1 MNLIRKIGFSK
12 KTEDDVFAQKIRSI
26 TGFKPKDISLYKTA
40 FTHKSLHKKDKDG
53 RLISYERLEFLGDAL
68 LDSAITDYLYHN
80 LPSSEEGDLTKMR
93 SKIVSRK
100 HLNEI
105 GKDMDLVSLSKKDE
119 SKRKYSYNAHGDLF
133 ESLVAAIYL
142 DRGYNV
148 MNKFINNKMITEYVD
163 LKKLQGKIT
172 SYKSLFIEWS
182 QKHKK
187 DFYFD
192 TYEDSGN
199 SKKLYFSVKVLINKK
214 VVGKGRATS
223 KKKAEEI
230 ACKRAYYKFQDSMKL
245 EHS

>member
-80 LPSSEEGDLTKMR
+80 LPRSEEGDLTKMR

-105 GKDMDLVSLSKKDE
+105 GKDMDLVSLSKRDE

-148 MNKFINNKMITEYVD
+148 MNKFINNKMI
-163 LKKLQGKIT
+163 
-172 SYKSLFIEWS
+172 
-182 QKHKK
+182 
-187 DFYFD
+187 
-192 TYEDSGN
+192 
-199 SKKLYFSVKVLINKK
+199 
-214 VVGKGRATS
+214 
-223 KKKAEEI
+223 
-230 ACKRAYYKFQDSMKL
+230 
-245 EHS
+245 